1 MTVDLNYNLLL
12 RLDLDLQYEMRI
24 NHKHFYSIHF
34 FIICSTTDFLNL
46 VFRIMKG
53 MFIYFI
59 KLKQKVI
66 ITNFTFLSRRNVGLK
81 LEYQLWED
89 YITAKSEYSEK
100 LNNNEDDE
108 LPAKKL
114 KLNDN
119 KRITNLEYSVKLPVA
134 PFIDY
139 LEKYSNTFVD
149 RCLKYNNSN

>member
-1 MTVDLNYNLLL
+1 
-12 RLDLDLQYEMRI
+12 
-24 NHKHFYSIHF
+24 
-34 FIICSTTDFLNL
+34 
-46 VFRIMKG
+46 

-139 LEKYSNTFVD
+139 LEKYSNTFVIHILS
-149 RCLKYNNSN
+149 CLQCLSPQCQFSLSGAALGYLSLWTKRPRQKYKRAAAHLHGNPKLMPN

>member
-1 MTVDLNYNLLL
+1 
-12 RLDLDLQYEMRI
+12 
-24 NHKHFYSIHF
+24 
-34 FIICSTTDFLNL
+34 
-46 VFRIMKG
+46 MKG

-81 LEYQLWED
+81 LEYQLEED